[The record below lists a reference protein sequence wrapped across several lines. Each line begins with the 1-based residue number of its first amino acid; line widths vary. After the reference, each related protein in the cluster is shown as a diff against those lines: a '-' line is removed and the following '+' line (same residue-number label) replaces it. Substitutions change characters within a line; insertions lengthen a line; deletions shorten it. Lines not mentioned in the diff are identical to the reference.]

1 MVRRAGKRQEKTNTR
16 PEVII
21 TTEKV
26 IVEVG
31 AYDELPGE
39 VVNVP
44 GESEYLF
51 SLPDMVPGGE
61 HERGGECD
69 KGVNISNME
78 RGGLVE
84 DVQNRETRR
93 EENTKDE
100 HEAKEEQITGQRQ
113 RLRIVG
119 WNWWK
124 IPTQKCE
131 TNLFKDWESVMIR
144 GGKYS

>member
-44 GESEYLF
+44 GE
-51 SLPDMVPGGE
+51 
-61 HERGGECD
+61 
-69 KGVNISNME
+69 KVNIFSPF
-78 RGGLVE
+78 LIWF
-84 DVQNRETRR
+84 QQ
-93 EENTKDE
+93 ENTNAVVNVTRE
-100 HEAKEEQITGQRQ
+100 
-113 RLRIVG
+113 
-119 WNWWK
+119 
-124 IPTQKCE
+124 
-131 TNLFKDWESVMIR
+131 
-144 GGKYS
+144 

>member
-1 MVRRAGKRQEKTNTR
+1 MVRRAGKREEKTNTR
-16 PEVII
+16 SGVIIRTEEVII
-21 TTEKV
+21 
-26 IVEVG
+26 EVG

-51 SLPDMVPGGE
+51 SFPDMVPGGE
-61 HERGGECD
+61 HEHGGECH

-78 RGGLVE
+78 RGEPVE

-93 EENTKDE
+93 EQKTKDE
-100 HEAKEEQITGQRQ
+100 HEAKEEQPTGQSQ

-124 IPTQKCE
+124 IPTQKRY
-131 TNLFKDWESVMIR
+131 IR
-144 GGKYS
+144 SRWN

>member
-16 PEVII
+16 SEVII
-21 TTEKV
+21 TTKKV
-26 IVEVG
+26 IIEVG

-61 HERGGECD
+61 HEHSGECD

-78 RGGLVE
+78 RGGLVK
-84 DVQNRETRR
+84 DVKKQGDKKGG
-93 EENTKDE
+93 EN
-100 HEAKEEQITGQRQ
+100 
-113 RLRIVG
+113 
-119 WNWWK
+119 
-124 IPTQKCE
+124 
-131 TNLFKDWESVMIR
+131 
-144 GGKYS
+144 